1 MDAANIVD
9 DYVEQGDLDNFRRAY
24 DEQVRRGEASAITA
38 FNYAHALIRST
49 KENVKTGIYIM
60 ESLLKKDS
68 EDVPKRD
75 YVFFLAVAYAR
86 LKASEYDRALTYV
99 DVLLNAESDNR
110 QAIALKKLINERM
123 KKESLIGM
131 AVLGFGGALA
141 LGIGA
146 AAMLAR
152 RH

>member
-1 MDAANIVD
+1 MDAANVVD
-9 DYVEQGDLDNFRRAY
+9 DFVDSADLENFRRAY
-24 DEQVRRGEASAITA
+24 EDQVRRGDASAIVA

-75 YVFFLAVAYAR
+75 YVFYLAVAYAR
-86 LKASEYDRALTYV
+86 LKEYDRALSYV
-99 DVLLNAESDNR
+99 DVLLGAESDNR

-123 KKESLIGM
+123 KKESLLGL

-141 LGIGA
+141 IGGAIA
-146 AAMLAR
+146 AGALLSR